1 MNVVVENLP
10 NCITTLRVEVEP
22 EKVAAAWNDVAGSYT
37 KYARIPGYRA
47 GKAPK
52 AIIEK
57 KFQKEIREELE
68 KKLLSESCKQAIQ
81 EKGIKMLSLSQV
93 EDVEIGDD
101 KTMKFTAT
109 LITHPEFQLPN
120 YKGLVV
126 SLPSTDVT
134 EEEIDKSLE
143 ELREQAADF
152 VDVTEDRG
160 AELNDFIVIDYRGT
174 IDGVPVSEKFPKAGK
189 PLTGNDDFWIHM
201 VKEAFFPGFTE
212 ALVGA
217 KPGETRNFDIE
228 VPAEFPV
235 EGLPG
240 QKIQYSV
247 TLKGIKS
254 KTLPA
259 LDDAFAD
266 TIVKGKTLA
275 ELRTVARDEI
285 ARQKAADAEA
295 TKRSD
300 IMRQLLSQ
308 VECELP
314 VDMVRT
320 QTRRILMDIVRENQ
334 ARGVPEEILKENE
347 QQILGGAAQNAR
359 DQIKGTFILM
369 RIADAEN
376 IKATQQEF
384 DLRIAQLAARYEMK
398 PDKLIK
404 KLDERNAIDQILE
417 EVLTAKVLDFL
428 AANASVSTLPA
439 GAATEAAPVVEA
451 PAQS

>member
-22 EKVAAAWNDVAGSYT
+22 EKVSKAWDDVTGNYT

-52 AIIEK
+52 SIIEK

-81 EKGIKMLSLSQV
+81 EKGIKMLALSQV

-109 LITHPEFQLPN
+109 IVTQPDFQLPV

-126 SLPSTDVT
+126 PLPSVSVT
-134 EEEIDKSLE
+134 EDEIDKSLN

-152 VDVTEDRG
+152 ADVTEDRG
-160 AELNDFIVIDYRGT
+160 AEINDFVVIDYRGT
-174 IDGVPVSEKFPKAGK
+174 IDGVPVSEKFPKAGQ

-201 VKEAFFPGFTE
+201 VEEAFFPGFTN
-212 ALVGA
+212 ALVGT
-217 KPGETRNFDIE
+217 KPGETRTFEIE

-240 QKIQYSV
+240 QKIQYQV
-247 TLKGIKS
+247 TLKGLKS
-254 KTLPA
+254 KVLPP

-275 ELRTVARDEI
+275 ELREVARGEI
-285 ARQKAADAEA
+285 ERQKQSEAEGA
-295 TKRSD
+295 KRSE

-314 VDMVRT
+314 VEMVRT

-334 ARGVPEEILKENE
+334 ARGVPDDVLKENE

-359 DQIKGTFILM
+359 EQIKGTFILQ
-369 RIADAEN
+369 RIADAEG

-404 KLDERNAIDQILE
+404 KLQERDGVDQIVE

-428 AANASVSTLPA
+428 AANASVSTIPA
-439 GAATEAAPVVEA
+439 GAPVPAITGA
-451 PAQS
+451 PAES

>member
-10 NCITTLRVEVEP
+10 NCITTLKVEVEP
-22 EKVAAAWNDVAGSYT
+22 AKVSKVWDDLAGTYT
-37 KYARIPGYRA
+37 KVARIPGYRA

-57 KFQKEIREELE
+57 KFSKEIREELE
-68 KKLLSESCKQAIQ
+68 KKLLSEACKEAIQ
-81 EKGIKMLSLSQV
+81 EKGLKVISLTQV
-93 EDVEIGDD
+93 DDVEIAED

-109 LITHPEFQLPN
+109 LVTRPDFQLPV
-120 YKGLVV
+120 YKGIVV
-126 SLPSTDVT
+126 PLKAVEVTDEEVDNSLN
-134 EEEIDKSLE
+134 

-160 AELNDFIVIDYRGT
+160 AQMEDFVVIDYRGT
-174 IDGVPVSEKFPKAGK
+174 IDGAPVSDKFPKAGK
-189 PLTGNDDFWIHM
+189 PLSGNDDFWIHM
-201 VKEAFFPGFTE
+201 VHEAFFPGFSE

-217 KPGETRNFDIE
+217 KPGETRTFEIE

-240 QKIQYSV
+240 QKIQYEV
-247 TLKGIKS
+247 TVKQIKQ
-254 KTLPA
+254 KVLPP

-266 TIVKGKTLA
+266 TIVKGKTLE
-275 ELRTVARDEI
+275 ELRKVAREEI
-285 ARQKAADAEA
+285 SRQKEADAEA
-295 TKRSD
+295 AKRNE

-320 QTRRILMDIVRENQ
+320 ETRRILSDIVRENQ
-334 ARGVPEEILKENE
+334 ARGVGDDVLKQNEQEIL
-347 QQILGGAAQNAR
+347 GSAAQNAR
-359 DQIKGTFILM
+359 DRLKGTFILLKV
-369 RIADAEN
+369 AEAEN
-376 IKATQQEF
+376 IKPTQEEF
-384 DLRIAQLAARYEMK
+384 DQRIAYLASRYEMK

-417 EVLTAKVLDFL
+417 EVLTSKVLDFL
-428 AANASVSTLPA
+428 AANASVSTIPA
-439 GAATEAAPVVEA
+439 VAEA

>member
-10 NCITTLRVEVEP
+10 NCITTLKVEVEP
-22 EKVAAAWNDVAGSYT
+22 AKVSKVWDDLAGTYT
-37 KYARIPGYRA
+37 KLARIPGYRA

-68 KKLLSESCKQAIQ
+68 KKLLSEACKEAIQ
-81 EKGIKMLSLSQV
+81 EKGLKVISLTQV

-109 LITHPEFQLPN
+109 LVTRPDFQLPV

-126 SLPSTDVT
+126 PLQPIEVTDEEVDNSLN
-134 EEEIDKSLE
+134 

-152 VDVTEDRG
+152 ADVTEDRG
-160 AELNDFIVIDYRGT
+160 AQMEDFVVIDYRGT
-174 IDGVPVSEKFPKAGK
+174 IDGAPVSEKFPKAGQ
-189 PLTGNDDFWIHM
+189 PLSGNDDFWIHM
-201 VKEAFFPGFTE
+201 VHEAFFPGFSE

-217 KPGETRNFDIE
+217 KPGETRTFTIE

-240 QKIQYSV
+240 QKIQYEV
-247 TLKGIKS
+247 TIKQI
-254 KTLPA
+254 KQKVLPP
-259 LDDAFAD
+259 LDDAFAE

-275 ELRTVARDEI
+275 ELRQVAKDEI
-285 ARQKAADAEA
+285 SRQKKTDAEA
-295 TKRSD
+295 TKRNE

-320 QTRRILMDIVRENQ
+320 ETRRILSDIVRENQ
-334 ARGVPEEILKENE
+334 ARGVADDVLKQNEQEIL
-347 QQILGGAAQNAR
+347 GSAAQNAR
-359 DQIKGTFILM
+359 DRLKGTFILLKV
-369 RIADAEN
+369 AEAEN
-376 IKATQQEF
+376 IKPTQQEF
-384 DLRIAQLAARYEMK
+384 DQRIAYLAARYEMK
-398 PDKLIK
+398 VDKLLK

-417 EVLTAKVLDFL
+417 EVLTSKVLDFL
-428 AANASVSTLPA
+428 AANASVSTIPA
-439 GAATEAAPVVEA
+439 VAEA

>member
-10 NCITTLRVEVEP
+10 NCITTLRVELEP
-22 EKVAAAWNDVAGSYT
+22 EKVTKVWDDVAGNYT
-37 KYARIPGYRA
+37 KYARVPGYRV

-52 AIIEK
+52 SIIEK
-57 KFQKEIREELE
+57 KYSKEIREELE
-68 KKLLSESCKQAIQ
+68 KKLLSESCKEAIQ
-81 EKGIKMLSLSQV
+81 EKGLKVLSLTQV
-93 EDVEIGDD
+93 DDVEIAED
-101 KTMKFTAT
+101 KSMKFTAT
-109 LITHPEFQLPN
+109 LVTHPDFQLPA

-126 SLPSTDVT
+126 PLPATEVT
-134 EEEIDKSLE
+134 EEEVEHSLN

-152 VDVTEDRG
+152 VDVEGGRG

-174 IDGVPVSEKFPKAGK
+174 IDGAPVSDKFPKAGK
-189 PLTGNDDFWIHM
+189 PLSGNDDFWIHM
-201 VKEAFFPGFTE
+201 VQEAFFPGFTE
-212 ALVGA
+212 ALIGT
-217 KPGETRNFDIE
+217 KPGETRSFEIE
-228 VPAEFPV
+228 VPTDFPV

-240 QKIQYSV
+240 QKIQYEV
-247 TLKGIKS
+247 TVKQIKN
-254 KTLPA
+254 KVLPP

-266 TIVKGKTLA
+266 TVVKGKTLA
-275 ELRTVARDEI
+275 ELRDVARQELE
-285 ARQKAADAEA
+285 RQKKGNVEA
-295 TKRSD
+295 SKRSE

-320 QTRRILMDIVRENQ
+320 QTRRILMDIVKENQ
-334 ARGVPEEILKENE
+334 ARGVSDDILKENE

-359 DQIKGTFILM
+359 EQIKGTFILL
-369 RIADAEN
+369 RIADVEG

-384 DLRIAQLAARYEMK
+384 DIRIAQLAQRYEMK

-417 EVLTAKVLDFL
+417 EILTGKVLDFL
-428 AANASVSTLPA
+428 AANASVSTIPA
-439 GAATEAAPVVEA
+439 GAPAPAETEA